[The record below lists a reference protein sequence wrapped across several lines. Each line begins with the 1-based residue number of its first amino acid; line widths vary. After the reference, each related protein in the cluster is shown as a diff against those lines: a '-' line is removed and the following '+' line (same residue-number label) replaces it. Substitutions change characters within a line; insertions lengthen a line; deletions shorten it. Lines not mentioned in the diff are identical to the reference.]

1 MVANK
6 RQSISYEVGYLPNI
20 IGISSSMEEKK
31 LIKRNDAVARAASKK
46 GSYMSD
52 SKWAK
57 LLQAI
62 WKSECKFFGDNRNPV
77 LAKTLTEEQL
87 WVIRLEDYLGDGKY
101 TADYIAGP
109 IRTKEIEYIIIPF
122 QSKDELYKTKE
133 LIDSLGKYE
142 YDIDEIERTIT
153 LFGYR

>member
-1 MVANK
+1 
-6 RQSISYEVGYLPNI
+6 
-20 IGISSSMEEKK
+20 MEENN
-31 LIKRNDAVARAASKK
+31 LIKHNKAVIRAASKK

-52 SKWAK
+52 TKWAK
-57 LLQAI
+57 LLRAI
-62 WKSECKFFGDNRNPV
+62 WTSECNFFKNNRNPV

-87 WVIRLEDYLGDGKY
+87 WIIRLEDYLGDGKY
-101 TADYIAGP
+101 TADDIAGP

-122 QSKDELYKTKE
+122 QSKDELYKMKE

-142 YDIDEIERTIT
+142 YDTDDIERTIT

>member
-1 MVANK
+1 
-6 RQSISYEVGYLPNI
+6 
-20 IGISSSMEEKK
+20 
-31 LIKRNDAVARAASKK
+31 
-46 GSYMSD
+46 MSD
-52 SKWAK
+52 TKWAK
-57 LLQAI
+57 LLRAI
-62 WKSECKFFGDNRNPV
+62 WKSDCKFLGDNKNPV

-87 WVIRLEDYLGDGKY
+87 LVIRLEDSFGDGRY

-122 QSKDELYKTKE
+122 HSKDNLYKTKE

-142 YDIDEIERTIT
+142 YDVDEVERTIT

>member
-1 MVANK
+1 
-6 RQSISYEVGYLPNI
+6 
-20 IGISSSMEEKK
+20 MEENK
-31 LIKRNDAVARAASKK
+31 LIKRNEAVTRTASKK

-52 SKWAK
+52 TKWAK
-57 LLQAI
+57 LLRAI
-62 WKSECKFFGDNRNPV
+62 WKSECKFFWNNRNPV

-101 TADYIAGP
+101 TADDIAGP
-109 IRTKEIEYIIIPF
+109 IRTKEIEYIIIYF
-122 QSKDELYKTKE
+122 QSKDELYMTKE